1 MTLIQYLCQ
10 LLSEECS
17 ELSQRASKLSR
28 FGWDE
33 VQPGQELNNFERLM
47 GEKVDVTVIYSL
59 LLEAISQTDEYVSIK
74 GIEQQRKHHKILEFS
89 RLSVKCGQ
97 ISEEVYQELKS
108 ITLFR
113 DEK

>member
-33 VQPGQELNNFERLM
+33 IQPGQDLNNFERLM

-59 LLEAISQTDEYVSIK
+59 ILEAIGQTDEYVSIHGLK
-74 GIEQQRKHHKILEFS
+74 HQGKHHKILKFS
-89 RLSVKCGQ
+89 RLSVECGQ